1 MPKIKSADWPFR
13 YIGTSS
19 AVVMTVGL
27 VPVFMGDTMGD
38 TMGDFIPERIPI
50 FRVGLICLLKKDS

>member
-38 TMGDFIPERIPI
+38 FIPERIPI